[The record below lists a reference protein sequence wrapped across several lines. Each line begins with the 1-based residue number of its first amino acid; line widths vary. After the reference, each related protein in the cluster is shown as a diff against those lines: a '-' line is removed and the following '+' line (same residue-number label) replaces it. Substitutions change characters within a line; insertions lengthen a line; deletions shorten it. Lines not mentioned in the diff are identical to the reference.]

1 MNNISKESDLYEP
14 MRQWLFMYLQDKHRR
29 QHCEIVVEDSHTVAL
44 DSVLTKNGVIEYY
57 PQTVGLDIQIDVLG
71 IVKWDKKSELVFIE
85 AKKTP
90 LNLHD
95 LGQLW
100 AYCRL
105 CDPAE
110 AFLLSSGGTGSLE
123 KVLKNLN
130 REDLLDYGDRKHI
143 KKMQVARWDVRS
155 KRLDE
160 LSKFPKI

>member
-1 MNNISKESDLYEP
+1 MNNVKKEFELYEP
-14 MRQWLFMYLQDKHRR
+14 MGLWLNTYLKDKYRKHK
-29 QHCEIVVEDSHTVAL
+29 CSIFVEDSHAVTL
-44 DSVLTKNGVIEYY
+44 DSILEKHGVVRFY

-71 IVKWDKKSELVFIE
+71 IVICESKVDLIFIE

-110 AFLLSSGGTGSLE
+110 SFLLSSGGTGSLE
-123 KVLKNLN
+123 KVLRNLH
-130 REDLLDYGDRKHI
+130 REDLLDYGDGTII
-143 KKMQVARWDVRS
+143 KKMQVARWDVLRKTVDS
-155 KRLDE
+155 SSLI
-160 LSKFPKI
+160 PKI